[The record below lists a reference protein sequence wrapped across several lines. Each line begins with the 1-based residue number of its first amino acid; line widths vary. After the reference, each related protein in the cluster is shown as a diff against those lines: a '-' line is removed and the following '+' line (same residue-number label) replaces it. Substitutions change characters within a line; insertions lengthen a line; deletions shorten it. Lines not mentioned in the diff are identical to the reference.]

1 MQIHQKIRQKVT
13 ALLNGNIDNVN
24 HFYASRPIFIDIDQ
38 EKSAI
43 AVFLDEIEADEI
55 SLCHHQWQA
64 TLNIAIYLKT
74 ATGEAELDEIAEQ
87 IQTLMAE
94 AINTDGLADL
104 MSEIHLSGYH
114 YEQDSTNRTW
124 FVANVR
130 YQITYED

>member
-1 MQIHQKIRQKVT
+1 MHIHKKIRQKVT
-13 ALLNGNIDNVN
+13 ALLKGKIEKVN
-24 HFYASRPIFIDIDQ
+24 HFYAGRPLFIDIDQ

-55 SLCHHQWQA
+55 SLCQHQWQA

-74 ATGEAELDEIAEQ
+74 AVGEDELDDVAEQ
-87 IQTLMAE
+87 IQTLMAQ
-94 AINTDGLADL
+94 AIEEDELADL
-104 MSEIHLSGYH
+104 ISEIHLLGYN
-114 YEQDSTNRTW
+114 YEQDQTNRTW